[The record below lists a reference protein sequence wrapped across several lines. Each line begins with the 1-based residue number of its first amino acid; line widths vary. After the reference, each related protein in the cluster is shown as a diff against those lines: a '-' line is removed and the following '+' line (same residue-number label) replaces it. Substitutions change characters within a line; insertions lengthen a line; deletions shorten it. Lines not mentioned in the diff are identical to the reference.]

1 MASRNNLIYLEVSN
15 ATGEGVS
22 RLFEVALIE
31 AVQVQNERENK
42 VDDRE
47 EEDKDDAEEK
57 NRTSKVCA
65 II

>member
-1 MASRNNLIYLEVSN
+1 MASRDNLIYLEVSN

-47 EEDKDDAEEK
+47 EDEDVPGE
-57 NRTSKVCA
+57 RPSGTQQR
-65 II
+65 